1 MLLSHTLKRTPAT
14 LVMNNTATM
23 NLIARVRVLE
33 DFCKID
39 HEDDPEQDT
48 EISDERLALIEK
60 IILEKSSLDSKEA
73 MSDLYTSEVLRQQF
87 SIHKQYVESRI
98 ATSKA
103 LNIRIRFP
111 GIPEDISE
119 NMIKMLIKRIRGDE
133 TCTWNCDGDLY
144 SQIEKK
150 QECKCFTS
158 SGPISFTPSSGWNVI
173 YFLDA
178 TKWLNDKFT
187 LYRLPLKY
195 TSDEWQNI
203 KMNKTETFRQQADAG
218 RRPRIGWSALYP
230 QISQYAEEL
239 WTGGFEDIVS

>member
-1 MLLSHTLKRTPAT
+1 MILSYTLKRKPAT
-14 LVMNNTATM
+14 LAMNTVTTM
-23 NLIARVRVLE
+23 SLITRVRVLE

-48 EISDERLALIEK
+48 KIDEQRLTLIQK
-60 IILEKSSLDSKEA
+60 IILEKSSLDSKET
-73 MSDLYTSEVLRQQF
+73 MSDLYTNVVLRQQF

-119 NMIKMLIKRIRGDE
+119 NIIKMLIRRIRGDE

-144 SQIEKK
+144 SHAEKK

-178 TKWLNDKFT
+178 TKWLDDSFT
-187 LYRLPLKY
+187 LYRLPLTY
-195 TSDEWQNI
+195 TSEVWQNI

-230 QISQYAEEL
+230 QISQYVEEM

>member
-1 MLLSHTLKRTPAT
+1 MILSYTLKRKPAT
-14 LVMNNTATM
+14 LAMNTATTM
-23 NLIARVRVLE
+23 SLITRVRVLE

-48 EISDERLALIEK
+48 KIDEQRLTLIQK
-60 IILEKSSLDSKEA
+60 IILEKSSLDSKET
-73 MSDLYTSEVLRQQF
+73 MSDLYTNVVLRQQF

-119 NMIKMLIKRIRGDE
+119 NIIKMLIRRIRGDE

-144 SQIEKK
+144 SHAEKK

-178 TKWLNDKFT
+178 TKWLDDSFT
-187 LYRLPLKY
+187 LYRLPLTY
-195 TSDEWQNI
+195 TSEVWQNI

-230 QISQYAEEL
+230 QISQYVEEM